1 MQKLP
6 HVIDNTI
13 LYNIDMD
20 RKYLLE
26 SAIKVARFSR
36 LMAKAIDLFI
46 VVVLSFF
53 FYPLGIIISIAYMAV
68 ADAIQNGQSV
78 GKKFIGF
85 SVISLEDGTPCSYK
99 QSFIRNL
106 PIIIPLI
113 VAIIPIIG
121 WIIAI
126 VLAILFISL
135 EIFLLYKLDSGH
147 RLGDVMA
154 DTSVIANDG
163 TMVSI
168 KKRKDS
174 WFEAGNKV

>member
-1 MQKLP
+1 
-6 HVIDNTI
+6 
-13 LYNIDMD
+13 MD
-20 RKYLLE
+20 KKYLLE

-36 LMAKAIDLFI
+36 LLAKAIDLFI
-46 VVVLSFF
+46 VLVISFF
-53 FYPLGIIISIAYMAV
+53 FYPLGVIVSIFYMSV
-68 ADAIQNGQSV
+68 CDSIQNGQSV

-85 SVISLEDGTPCSYK
+85 SVISLEDGSPCSIK

-106 PIIIPLI
+106 PIIVPLA

-126 VLAILFISL
+126 VLSALFISL
-135 EIFLLYKLDSGH
+135 EIFLLYRLDSGH

-163 TMVSI
+163 TLSSI
-168 KKRKDS
+168 KSRKNS
-174 WFEAGNKV
+174 WFEGEKI

>member
-1 MQKLP
+1 
-6 HVIDNTI
+6 
-13 LYNIDMD
+13 MD

-46 VVVLSFF
+46 VLVLSIF
-53 FYPLGIIISIAYMAV
+53 FYPIGIIISIAYMSV

-85 SVISLEDGTPCSYK
+85 SVISLEDGTPCSVK
-99 QSFIRNL
+99 QSFVRNL

-113 VAIIPIIG
+113 FAVIPFFG
-121 WIIAI
+121 WLIAI
-126 VLAILFISL
+126 VIGVPFIAL
-135 EIFLLYKLDSGH
+135 EVYLLYKLDSGH

-154 DTSVIANDG
+154 DTTVMANDG
-163 TMVSI
+163 TLLQI
-168 KKRKDS
+168 KKRKTS
-174 WFEAGNKV
+174 WFEGEKI